1 MLILISLFFP
11 LLIAAHTAK
20 AKVCRVKPLMG
31 GQDDGPN
38 ILKAFSEC
46 ARNGKVVLDKYY
58 VVDTLLMMTGLKN
71 VEIELTG
78 TIQYTP
84 NIKKWSPQSYYMT
97 YQNATAY
104 WFMSGKGSHLYGGG
118 TLDANAQMVG
128 LSK

>member
-1 MLILISLFFP
+1 
-11 LLIAAHTAK
+11 
-20 AKVCRVKPLMG
+20 MG

-78 TIQYTP
+78 TIYAQHQEMVTP
-84 NIKKWSPQSYYMT
+84 VVLHDLSERVN
-97 YQNATAY
+97 AY